1 MAGYWGPKPTQ
12 SPYASGPYDDSSHP
26 LSELWL
32 DNITLDAGHV
42 IIHYLVTGT
51 YQCLQSQE
59 EEEEGEE
66 KKFSAELATAIRVY
80 VAADSLSLPALRE
93 MAREEIF
100 RLGEWLSLLTLIK
113 VMEEAALSFDAY
125 PGIAAYV
132 ESRVLLHSQDK
143 GNHGPEKADETLDAL
158 GTPDSLSKVLLRSV
172 LLAKASEGRQR
183 KEPNYQVSTL
193 GFAALELRLTEEAME
208 RAETRALRT
217 AEAAGEEQELGPL
230 MEKNKTGGL
239 KRGEWARV
247 QTFKRNN
254 IKRDQEQ
261 SMERALDARR
271 GLERN
276 KSSAQQPILEEN
288 HGDVSSKPMLIDT
301 VAKARRVASD
311 PFRTSPEDLETE
323 YFERPDHYNN
333 EIDNNQSLTT
343 QLTPGSSDGSSVYRV
358 SPWW

>member
-12 SPYASGPYDDSSHP
+12 SPYAS
-26 LSELWL
+26 
-32 DNITLDAGHV
+32 GHV

-51 YQCLQSQE
+51 YQCLQSQ

-93 MAREEIF
+93 MARGEIF

-276 KSSAQQPILEEN
+276 KSSAQQPILEE
-288 HGDVSSKPMLIDT
+288 I
-301 VAKARRVASD
+301 AKARRVASD